1 MRFPF
6 WQPSLIRRPLRVAA
20 FGGSIPQFLRLALP
34 RLCLSLLLG
43 LIVFCAHTAP
53 AIALLTDDRFDG
65 NIFPLYAGNGSLVPA
80 KITLA
85 EAFKNDKPTLLMLY
99 VDDSVDCKEFS
110 IVVSRIDGLYGWAMN
125 MIPLSIDALPIKD
138 SYSPDEPG
146 YYYKGY
152 VPQTVIFDQSNKIV
166 LNEKGSIPIEKID
179 DVLREVFNLL
189 PRSESTEL
197 RRRSVNEVSTELA
210 P

>member
-1 MRFPF
+1 MRFQF
-6 WQPSLIRRPLRVAA
+6 WQPSLTRR
-20 FGGSIPQFLRLALP
+20 SIA

-43 LIVFCAHTAP
+43 LVIFCAHTAP
-53 AIALLTDDRFDG
+53 ASALLTDDRFDG
-65 NIFPLYAGNGSLVPA
+65 NIFPLYAGNGSLVPPN
-80 KITLA
+80 ITLA
-85 EAFKNDKPTLLMLY
+85 EAFKNEKPTLLMLY
-99 VDDSVDCKEFS
+99 TDDSLDCKEYAL
-110 IVVSRIDGLYGWAMN
+110 VVSRIDGLYGWAMN
-125 MIPLSIDALPIKD
+125 MIALSVDPLPLKD
-138 SYSPDEPG
+138 RYRSDEPG

-166 LNEKGSIPIEKID
+166 LNEKGSISLERID

-197 RRRSVNEVSTELA
+197 RRRPVNEISTELA